1 MAKTS
6 SKREPA
12 ASGANPNKTAVPQ
25 PNCSVSPQESPRS
38 AKKGKFPLFITK
50 FTQKITKKRADYR
63 KNHVVLHRSFHRSYR
78 EDYQREVNAP
88 GLLNHAMTTFGVIFK
103 HWKTFLPFILLM
115 AGLYI
120 VLVGLMSEEFYQ
132 ELQTTIDE
140 TNGESI
146 GNFAKSGLLLLSTI
160 TTGGLTTGKDDIGFL
175 FTIILFLIMWLVTIY
190 LLRKWY
196 AGAKLKLRDALYN
209 ALTPLISTL
218 LVFLVIFI
226 QCIPAML
233 VAITLSAARV
243 TGFLSTPFYAL
254 VYFIFAALMITITG
268 YLLSSSLIALVAVTV
283 PGVYPVAALTTAS
296 DLMASRR
303 IKLII
308 RALYLLFV
316 VIVIYIVTILPIM
329 LIDLWLKGIWSW
341 LANVPIVPFCLLV
354 VTCFVFIYT
363 TTYLY
368 RYYRW
373 LLGYQD

>member
-1 MAKTS
+1 MAKTN
-6 SKREPA
+6 SKKKPY
-12 ASGANPNKTAVPQ
+12 KTAIPQ
-25 PNCSVSPQESPRS
+25 PKRSVASQEASS
-38 AKKGKFPLFITK
+38 GAKKGKTK
-50 FTQKITKKRADYR
+50 AIIAKIREKRAKYR
-63 KNHVVLHRSFHRSYR
+63 KNHVVLHRSFRRSYR
-78 EDYQREVNAP
+78 EDYQRETNVP
-88 GLLNHAMTTFGVIFK
+88 GLLNHAMTTFGVVFK

-115 AGLYI
+115 AVFYI
-120 VLVGLMSEEFYQ
+120 VLVGLMSEDFYQ
-132 ELQTTIDE
+132 ELQATIDSSS
-140 TNGESI
+140 GESL

-160 TTGGLTTGKDDIGFL
+160 TTGGLTTSKDDIGFV

-196 AGAKLKLRDALYN
+196 SGAKPKLRDALYN
-209 ALTPLISTL
+209 SLTPLISTL

-254 VYFIFAALMITITG
+254 VYFIFAAVMLLITG
-268 YLLSSSLIALVAVTV
+268 YLLASSLMALVAVTV
-283 PGVYPVAALTTAS
+283 PGVYPMAALTTAS

-308 RALYLLFV
+308 RVVYLIFV
-316 VIVIYIVTILPIM
+316 AIIVYIITMLPVM

-341 LANVPIVPFCLLV
+341 IANVPIVPFCLLV
-354 VTCFVFIYT
+354 VTCFVFIYA

-373 LLGYQD
+373 LLDYKD

>member
-1 MAKTS
+1 MAK
-6 SKREPA
+6 
-12 ASGANPNKTAVPQ
+12 PNFKAFF
-25 PNCSVSPQESPRS
+25 
-38 AKKGKFPLFITK
+38 AKIAE
-50 FTQKITKKRADYR
+50 KRADYR
-63 KNHVVLHRSFHRSYR
+63 KKHMVLHRSFRRSYR

-132 ELQTTIDE
+132 GLQDTIDSA
-140 TNGESI
+140 NDQPI

-196 AGAKLKLRDALYN
+196 AGAKPKLRDGLYN
-209 ALTPLISTL
+209 ALTPLLSTL
-218 LVFLVIFI
+218 LVFVVIFI

-233 VAITLSAARV
+233 VAITLSAAQV

-254 VYFIFAALMITITG
+254 VYFIFAALMISITA

-308 RALYLLFV
+308 RVIYLLLV
-316 VIVIYIVTILPIM
+316 AVVIYIITMLPIM

-354 VTCFVFIYT
+354 VTCFVFIYA

-373 LLGYQD
+373 LLDYKD

>member
-1 MAKTS
+1 MAK
-6 SKREPA
+6 
-12 ASGANPNKTAVPQ
+12 PNFKAFF
-25 PNCSVSPQESPRS
+25 
-38 AKKGKFPLFITK
+38 AKIAE
-50 FTQKITKKRADYR
+50 KRADYR
-63 KNHVVLHRSFHRSYR
+63 KKHVVLHRSFRRSYR
-78 EDYQREVNAP
+78 EDYQREINAP
-88 GLLNHAMTTFGVIFK
+88 GLLNHTMTTFGVIFK

-115 AGLYI
+115 TGLYI

-132 ELQTTIDE
+132 GLQDTIDSA
-140 TNGESI
+140 NDQPI

-196 AGAKLKLRDALYN
+196 AGAKPKLRDGLYN
-209 ALTPLISTL
+209 ALTPLLSTL
-218 LVFLVIFI
+218 LVFVVIFI

-233 VAITLSAARV
+233 VAITLSAAQV

-254 VYFIFAALMITITG
+254 VYFIFAALMISITA

-308 RALYLLFV
+308 RVIYLLLV
-316 VIVIYIVTILPIM
+316 AVVIYIITMLPIM

-354 VTCFVFIYT
+354 VTCFVFIYA

-373 LLGYQD
+373 LLDYKD

>member
-6 SKREPA
+6 SKRK
-12 ASGANPNKTAVPQ
+12 PNKTAVPQ
-25 PNCSVSPQESPRS
+25 PNRSVSPEKASRS
-38 AKKGKFPLFITK
+38 AKRGKIK
-50 FTQKITKKRADYR
+50 SAIAKIRAKRAEYR
-63 KNHVVLHRSFHRSYR
+63 QKHVVLHRSFRRSYR

-88 GLLNHAMTTFGVIFK
+88 GLLNHAMTTFGIVFK

-115 AGLYI
+115 AGFYI
-120 VLVGLMSEEFYQ
+120 ALVGLMSEDFYQ
-132 ELQTTIDE
+132 ELQAAIDSS
-140 TNGESI
+140 NGESL

-160 TTGGLTTGKDDIGFL
+160 TTGGLTTGKDDIGFV
-175 FTIILFLIMWLVTIY
+175 FTIVLFLIMWLVTIY

-196 AGAKLKLRDALYN
+196 AGAKPKLRDALYN
-209 ALTPLISTL
+209 SLTPLISTL

-254 VYFIFAALMITITG
+254 VYFIFAALMILITG

-283 PGVYPVAALTTAS
+283 PGVYPMAALTTAS

-308 RALYLLFV
+308 RVLYLIFV
-316 VIVIYIVTILPIM
+316 AIIIYVITMLPIM
-329 LIDLWLKGIWSW
+329 LIDLWLKDIWDW
-341 LANVPIVPFCLLV
+341 IANVPIVPFCLLV
-354 VTCFVFIYT
+354 VTCFVFIYA

-373 LLGYQD
+373 LLDYKD

>member
-6 SKREPA
+6 SKKKPY
-12 ASGANPNKTAVPQ
+12 KTAVSQ
-25 PNCSVSPQESPRS
+25 PDCSVSPQEVQES
-38 AKKGKFPLFITK
+38 AKRGKLPAFATK
-50 FTQKITKKRADYR
+50 ITQKITKKRAEYR

-103 HWKTFLPFILLM
+103 HWKTFLPFIFLM
-115 AGLYI
+115 AMLYV
-120 VLVGLMSEEFYQ
+120 VLVGLMSEDFYQ
-132 ELQTTIDE
+132 GLQDAIDS
-140 TNGESI
+140 TNDESI

-175 FTIILFLIMWLVTIY
+175 FTIVLFLIMWLVTIY

-196 AGAKLKLRDALYN
+196 AGAKPKLRDGLYN

-218 LVFLVIFI
+218 LVFIVIFV

-233 VAITLSAARV
+233 VAITLSAAQV

-254 VYFIFAALMITITG
+254 VYFIFAALMISITA
-268 YLLSSSLIALVAVTV
+268 YLLSSSLVALIAVTV
-283 PGVYPVAALTTAS
+283 PGVYPMAALTTAS

-303 IKLII
+303 LKLLL
-308 RALYLLFV
+308 RVLYLLFV
-316 VIVIYIVTILPIM
+316 VAIIYVVIMLPIM
-329 LIDLWLKGIWSW
+329 LIDLWLKGIWNW
-341 LANVPIVPFCLLV
+341 IANVPIVPFCLLA
-354 VTCFVFIYT
+354 VTCFIFIYA

-373 LLGYQD
+373 LLDYHAN